1 MRKIDMFL
9 KRIQIEKF
17 RVLENVYFE
26 FKQRFTPTIFP
37 LGSLN
42 GGGKSTLLQL
52 VFTLLHCSFN
62 KERHQYLVNLLA
74 NFPVVDETTT
84 LAKFDINH
92 NDEDFCLEF
101 IVSANN
107 YDGQDFNVFLDVD
120 EIEEKL
126 EEHKKLQA
134 EYSSLLELEKDM
146 SSSKRVTPLLEAQI
160 RRYSYRELYLMIRDK
175 NATLDDYKLVV
186 RDLLN
191 SYEEKITNNSELDFL
206 LNKEKHK
213 KSQMLESLKRNG
225 MLYITHLDNDRVLLC
240 KTTADI
246 DILTKISNRVYLAAP
261 SIQIFLFLSDEEKQ
275 KIFSKESDYSKCLSK
290 VRSDLE
296 NFFTYDFASSGLII
310 KAFEKA
316 RDKDFKNAL
325 EFEDYD
331 GKNLKKLKN
340 ELNSFLYDKTITVD
354 KNLSKVIFKLGNAEL
369 LPEDL
374 SHGELK
380 KLSIYLWLKYHAID
394 DALVLMDEIEIAL
407 HPDWQYEIVH
417 ELQDWSKNN
426 QFILATHS
434 YGLCEALT
442 PSHVIELEPKIIK
455 ESI

>member
-1 MRKIDMFL
+1 MDMFL

-17 RVLENVYFE
+17 RILENVCFE

-62 KERHQYLVNLLA
+62 KERHEYLLNLLVH
-74 NFPVVDETTT
+74 FPIVAETTT

-92 NDEDFCLEF
+92 NGHDFGLEF

-107 YDGQDFNVFLDVD
+107 YEGQDFNVFLDVD
-120 EIEEKL
+120 EIEEQL

-134 EYSSLLELEKDM
+134 EYSFLLELEKDM
-146 SSSKRVTPLLEAQI
+146 SSSKRVTPLLETQT
-160 RRYSYRELYLMIRDK
+160 RRLRRYRELYRMIKDK
-175 NATLDDYKLVV
+175 NATLEDYKLVV
-186 RDLLN
+186 RDLIN
-191 SYEEKITNNSELDFL
+191 SYEEKIHKNSDLDAL
-206 LNKEKHK
+206 LDKEKHK
-213 KSQMLESLKRNG
+213 KSQMFESLKQNG

-240 KTTADI
+240 KTTVDI
-246 DILTKISNRVYLAAP
+246 DILTEISNRVYLAAP
-261 SIQIFLFLSDEEKQ
+261 SIQIFLFLSEPEKQ
-275 KIFSKESDYSKCLSK
+275 KIFSKEGDYSQCISEVKE
-290 VRSDLE
+290 DLE
-296 NFFTYDFASSGLII
+296 NFFTYDFASSELII
-310 KAFEKA
+310 KAFERA
-316 RDKDFKNAL
+316 RDKDFENAL
-325 EFEDYD
+325 EFENYD
-331 GKNLKKLKN
+331 GKHLKKLKK

-354 KNLSKVIFKLGNAEL
+354 KKLSKIIFKMGNAEL

-380 KLSIYLWLKYHAID
+380 KLSIYIWLKYHAIE

-417 ELQDWSKNN
+417 ELQQWSQNN

-442 PSHVIELEPKIIK
+442 PSHVIELEPKLTK

>member
-1 MRKIDMFL
+1 MFL

-17 RVLENVYFE
+17 RILEKVCFE
-26 FKQRFTPTIFP
+26 FEQKFTPTIFP

-52 VFTLLHCSFN
+52 VFILLHCSFN

-74 NFPVVDETTT
+74 HFPIVDKTTT
-84 LAKFDINH
+84 LAQFDLNH
-92 NDEDFCLEF
+92 NDVDFCLEF
-101 IVSANN
+101 IVSTNN
-107 YDGQDFNVFLDVD
+107 YKGQDFNVFLDVD

-134 EYSSLLELEKDM
+134 EYSFLLELEKDL
-146 SSSKRVTPLLEAQI
+146 SAAKRLTPLLETQI
-160 RRYSYRELYLMIRDK
+160 RKLRQYREHTMIKNK
-175 NATLDDYKLVV
+175 NATLEDYKLVV
-186 RDLLN
+186 RDLVHA
-191 SYEEKITNNSELDFL
+191 YEEKLNKNSELDSL
-206 LNKEKHK
+206 LAKEKHK
-213 KSQMLESLKRNG
+213 KSQVLESLKQNG
-225 MLYITHLDNDRVLLC
+225 VLYITHLDSDGVLLC
-240 KTTADI
+240 KTTVDI
-246 DILTKISNRVYLAAP
+246 DMLTEISNRVYLAAP
-261 SIQIFLFLSDEEKQ
+261 SIQIFLFLSEEEKQ
-275 KIFSKESDYSKCLSK
+275 KIFSKDGDYSQCLSEVK
-290 VRSDLE
+290 DDLA
-296 NFFTYDFASSGLII
+296 NFFTYDFTSSGLII

-316 RDKDFKNAL
+316 RDKDFENAL

-331 GKNLKKLKN
+331 GKHLKKLKN

-354 KNLSKVIFKLGNAEL
+354 KKLSQVIFKMGNTEL

-380 KLSIYLWLKYHAID
+380 KLSIYLWLKYHAIE

-417 ELQDWSKNN
+417 ELQEWSKNN

-442 PSHVIELEPKIIK
+442 PSHVIELEYKLIK
-455 ESI
+455 ESR

>member
-1 MRKIDMFL
+1 MFL

-26 FKQRFTPTIFP
+26 FKQKFTPTLFP

-52 VFTLLHCSFN
+52 VFTLLHCSFY

-74 NFPVVDETTT
+74 NFPADAEITT
-84 LAKFDINH
+84 LAQFDINH
-92 NDEDFCLEF
+92 NDDDFCLEF
-101 IVSANN
+101 IVSANH

-126 EEHKKLQA
+126 EEHKKWQA

-146 SSSKRVTPLLEAQI
+146 SSSKRVTPLLETQI
-160 RRYSYRELYLMIRDK
+160 RRQHHRELSMMTRVQ
-175 NATLDDYKLVV
+175 NATLDDYKSVV

-191 SYEEKITNNSELDFL
+191 SYEEKISNNSGLDSL
-206 LNKEKHK
+206 LEREKHK
-213 KSQMLESLKRNG
+213 KSQLLESLKRNG
-225 MLYITHLDNDRVLLC
+225 MLYITHLDNERVLLC

-246 DILTKISNRVYLAAP
+246 DILTQISNRVYLAAP
-261 SIQIFLFLSDEEKQ
+261 STQVFLFLSDEEKQ
-275 KIFSKESDYSKCLSK
+275 HIFSKESDYSECISEVKT
-290 VRSDLE
+290 DLE
-296 NFFTYDFASSGLII
+296 NFFTYDFASSELII

-316 RDKDFKNAL
+316 RDKDFENAL

-340 ELNSFLYDKTITVD
+340 ELNSFLYEKTITVD
-354 KNLSKVIFKLGNAEL
+354 KKLSKVIFKMGNAEL

-380 KLSIYLWLKYHAID
+380 KLSIYIWLKYHAID
-394 DALVLMDEIEIAL
+394 DALVLMDEIENAL

-417 ELQDWSKNN
+417 ELQEWSKNN

-442 PSHVIELEPKIIK
+442 PSHVIELEPKLIK
-455 ESI
+455 ESIRV

>member
-1 MRKIDMFL
+1 MFL

-17 RVLENVYFE
+17 RILENVNFE

-74 NFPVVDETTT
+74 NFPLDDETTS
-84 LAKFDINH
+84 LAKFAINH

-101 IVSANN
+101 IVSTNN
-107 YDGQDFNVFLDVD
+107 FEGQDFNVFLDVE
-120 EIEEKL
+120 EIEEKV
-126 EEHKKLQA
+126 EENKRLKFIH
-134 EYSSLLELEKDM
+134 SHLLELE
-146 SSSKRVTPLLEAQI
+146 SEINSLQRITPLFRNKI
-160 RRYSYRELYLMIRDK
+160 REFRGYHDLYMMTRDK
-175 NATLDDYKLVV
+175 NTKADYKSAVH
-186 RDLLN
+186 DLLS
-191 SYEEKITNNSELDFL
+191 SYEENINSNSDLNSL
-206 LNKEKHK
+206 LTKEKHK
-213 KSQMLESLKRNG
+213 KSQLLELLKQKG
-225 MLYITHLDNDRVLLC
+225 MLYITHLDNERVLLC
-240 KTTADI
+240 KTTVDI
-246 DILTKISNRVYLAAP
+246 NILTEMSDKIYLAAP
-261 SIQIFLFLSDEEKQ
+261 STQMFLFLSDEEKQ
-275 KIFSKESDYSKCLSK
+275 TIFAKDSDHIK
-290 VRSDLE
+290 RISDVKDDLK
-296 NFFTYDFASSGLII
+296 NFFTYDFASAELII

-316 RDKDFKNAL
+316 RDKDFENAL
-325 EFEDYD
+325 EFENYD
-331 GKNLKKLKN
+331 GKNLKKLKS
-340 ELNSFLYDKTITVD
+340 ELNSFLYEKTITVD
-354 KNLSKVIFKLGNAEL
+354 KKLSKVIFKMGNTKL

-380 KLSIYLWLKYHAID
+380 KLSIYIWLKYHEID

-442 PSHVIELEPKIIK
+442 PSHVIELEPKLIK